1 MDADGLTFVVATTA
15 EERVA
20 KRLGLNTV
28 RVGVCVANGV
38 PEGSLVSF
46 GLAGSLG
53 ELQIG
58 DVLDATRVV
67 DETGATLWEGP
78 GLGVRGARGGVVL
91 GGDVLVHDAT
101 ERERLREA
109 SGADAVDMESG
120 VLARSGRLA
129 GVVRAISDD
138 AGSAVEGVD
147 TTVHADGRTNVA
159 GLLRWVFDSPRRRDS
174 LDARRAAGA
183 ARTRG
188 GGGDVRGRVLLAAP
202 RSFCAGVDRA
212 IEIVERLLEQY
223 GPPVYV
229 RHQIVHN
236 EHVVRR
242 LEKLGAVFVEDEGE
256 IPEGEICVLS
266 AHGVAP
272 AVKENAER
280 RGLRV
285 VDATCPLVNKVHAE
299 ARRYADSGHLVAL
312 VGHKNHVE
320 VIGTLGERPDSTV
333 VIESP
338 EQAKELDTEKPV
350 AVITQTTLS
359 LDDVAPIVDAL
370 EDHLGT
376 LRRPHADDICYA
388 TQNRQDA
395 VKAMVSQGATLVLVI
410 GSETSSNAQR
420 LVEVAQA
427 AGAQATLVDGESAL
441 DEELLNGHET
451 IGLTAGAS
459 TPEELVRATA
469 ARLAEAGYALPEEI
483 EVAKE
488 DVHFRLPKEVAQA

>member
-1 MDADGLTFVVATTA
+1 M
-15 EERVA
+15 
-20 KRLGLNTV
+20 
-28 RVGVCVANGV
+28 
-38 PEGSLVSF
+38 
-46 GLAGSLG
+46 
-53 ELQIG
+53 
-58 DVLDATRVV
+58 
-67 DETGATLWEGP
+67 
-78 GLGVRGARGGVVL
+78 
-91 GGDVLVHDAT
+91 
-101 ERERLREA
+101 
-109 SGADAVDMESG
+109 
-120 VLARSGRLA
+120 
-129 GVVRAISDD
+129 
-138 AGSAVEGVD
+138 
-147 TTVHADGRTNVA
+147 
-159 GLLRWVFDSPRRRDS
+159 
-174 LDARRAAGA
+174 
-183 ARTRG
+183 
-188 GGGDVRGRVLLAAP
+188 RGRVLLAAP

-212 IEIVERLLEQY
+212 IEIVERLLEEY

-229 RHQIVHN
+229 RHAIVHN
-236 EHVVRR
+236 DHVLRR
-242 LEKLGAVFVEDEGE
+242 LEKLGAVFVESEDE
-256 IPEGEICVLS
+256 IPPSAICVLS

-272 AVKENAER
+272 AVKENAQR

-299 ARRYADSGHLVAL
+299 ARRYADGGHLVAL

-320 VIGTLGERPDSTV
+320 RPGSTV

-338 EQAKELDTEKPV
+338 EQARELATDKPV
-350 AVITQTTLS
+350 AVVTQTTLS

-395 VKAMVSQGATLVLVI
+395 VKAMVAQDATLVLVI

-427 AGAQATLVDGESAL
+427 AGAQATLVDGESPL

-488 DVHFRLPKEVAQA
+488 DVHFRLPKEVAKA

>member
-1 MDADGLTFVVATTA
+1 M
-15 EERVA
+15 
-20 KRLGLNTV
+20 
-28 RVGVCVANGV
+28 
-38 PEGSLVSF
+38 S
-46 GLAGSLG
+46 
-53 ELQIG
+53 
-58 DVLDATRVV
+58 
-67 DETGATLWEGP
+67 
-78 GLGVRGARGGVVL
+78 
-91 GGDVLVHDAT
+91 
-101 ERERLREA
+101 
-109 SGADAVDMESG
+109 
-120 VLARSGRLA
+120 
-129 GVVRAISDD
+129 
-138 AGSAVEGVD
+138 
-147 TTVHADGRTNVA
+147 
-159 GLLRWVFDSPRRRDS
+159 
-174 LDARRAAGA
+174 
-183 ARTRG
+183 
-188 GGGDVRGRVLLAAP
+188 RGRVLLAAP

-223 GPPVYV
+223 GAPVYV

-242 LEKLGAVFVEDEGE
+242 LEQLGAVFVEDEEE

-272 AVKENAER
+272 AVKENAQR

-285 VDATCPLVNKVHAE
+285 
-299 ARRYADSGHLVAL
+299 
-312 VGHKNHVE
+312 
-320 VIGTLGERPDSTV
+320 
-333 VIESP
+333 
-338 EQAKELDTEKPV
+338 
-350 AVITQTTLS
+350 
-359 LDDVAPIVDAL
+359 VDAL

-395 VKAMVSQGATLVLVI
+395 VKAMVAKGATLVLVI

-427 AGAQATLVDGESAL
+427 AGAQATLVDGESEL
-441 DEELLNGHET
+441 DPTLLDGHET

-469 ARLAEAGYALPEEI
+469 ARLADVGYALPEEI